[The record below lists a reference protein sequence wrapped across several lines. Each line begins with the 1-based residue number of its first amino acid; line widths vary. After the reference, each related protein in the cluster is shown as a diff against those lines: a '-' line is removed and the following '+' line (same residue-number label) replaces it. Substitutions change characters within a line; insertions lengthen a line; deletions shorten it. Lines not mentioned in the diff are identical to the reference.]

1 MRFLTSI
8 TLLSVASLC
17 CAQTTSPT
25 PATNSANR
33 AGADTARIESRT
45 ERIVVEDTLS
55 RIDELRVGG
64 ETRSITVAPRGG
76 MPVYQV
82 EPTRGERSWKVLSF

>member
-1 MRFLTSI
+1 MRALI
-8 TLLSVASLC
+8 TTPLLFVASLC
-17 CAQTTSPT
+17 CAQTASPL
-25 PATNSANR
+25 PASGSNTR
-33 AGADTARIESRT
+33 AGADATRVESRT